1 MALTTRLALTLALI
15 LALTF
20 GGYGVGE
27 FTTLRR
33 ALLRE
38 VDRALLLRAE
48 ALAQRLQREGPVALE
63 ATRLG
68 LDEGPLGASSFP
80 EVFVEILGPE
90 GQRVA
95 HSYNLG
101 RAQLPRIVPPPLG
114 PITVTTPGDA
124 PLRMLAV
131 PVDRQGRRI
140 ATVVVAESLRL
151 PQEWM
156 GRALGQTMAVGFFM
170 LVLAVAASTEVVR
183 RGLAPLKQVVTVATA
198 ILKTGDFSRRVPSV
212 ASADIVGEVAR
223 DLNALLERVEGLLE
237 SQRRLLADTSHE
249 LRNPL
254 TVLRMDLDM
263 LGREL
268 PAETRAEIAQ
278 EALAEATRMTRLV
291 EDLLLMA
298 ETESVGVSRAPLRL
312 DLLATEMVDR
322 MAPLAAEKGL
332 ALALGRCDETMV
344 EGDSDRL
351 RQVLTNLLVN
361 AIRYTP
367 SGRIE
372 VRLFRDPQR
381 ARLEVEDTGVG
392 ISAEHLPPLFDRF
405 YRVEPDR
412 NRAAGGTGLGLPVS
426 KALVEAHG
434 GTISVQ
440 SRVGVG
446 SVFTVLLP
454 LSENQA

>member
-20 GGYGVGE
+20 GGYGIGE
-27 FTTLRR
+27 FTALRR

-48 ALAQRLQREGPVALE
+48 ALAQTLEREGPEALE
-63 ATRLG
+63 ATLLG
-68 LDEGPLGASSFP
+68 LDEAPLGASSFP
-80 EVFVEILGPE
+80 EVFVEILDRHGFP
-90 GQRVA
+90 VA
-95 HSYNLG
+95 TSYNLG
-101 RAQLPRIVPPPLG
+101 RSRLPRLSPLPSG
-114 PITVTTPGDA
+114 PITLTSPGDA

-131 PVDRQGRRI
+131 PVERDGQRI

-156 GRALGQTMAVGFFM
+156 GRALGQTAAVGLAM
-170 LVLAVAASTEVVR
+170 LILAVAASTEVVR
-183 RGLAPLKQVVTVATA
+183 RGLAPLKEVVTVATA
-198 ILKTGDFSRRVPSV
+198 ILKTSDFSRRVPSV
-212 ASADIVGEVAR
+212 GSADVVGEVAR
-223 DLNALLERVEGLLE
+223 DLNALLERVESLLE

-263 LGREL
+263 LGRDL
-268 PAETRAEIAQ
+268 APETRAEVAQ

-291 EDLLLMA
+291 EDLLLIS
-298 ETESVGVSRAPLRL
+298 ETESVGVNRQPLRL
-312 DLLATEMVDR
+312 DVLASEMVDR
-322 MAPLAAEKGL
+322 MAPLAREKGL
-332 ALALGRCDETMV
+332 LLELGQCDDTMV
-344 EGDSDRL
+344 NGDSDRL

-372 VRLFRDPQR
+372 VRVVREP
-381 ARLEVEDTGVG
+381 ATVRLEVEDTGVG

-405 YRVEPDR
+405 YRVEADR
-412 NRAAGGTGLGLPVS
+412 NRASGGTGLGLPVT

-434 GTISVQ
+434 GTISVRSQ
-440 SRVGVG
+440 VGVG
-446 SVFTVLLP
+446 SVFTVMLP
-454 LSENQA
+454 LTQ